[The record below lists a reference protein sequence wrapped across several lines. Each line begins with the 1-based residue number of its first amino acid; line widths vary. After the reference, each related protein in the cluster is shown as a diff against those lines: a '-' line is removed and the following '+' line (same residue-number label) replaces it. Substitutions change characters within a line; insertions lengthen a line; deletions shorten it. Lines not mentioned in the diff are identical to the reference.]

1 MSYNPNGGDA
11 LKLLT
16 VFRKNGLK
24 ISISWIINSSEA
36 VASYFRNLDSL
47 ADCWGDFPHRG
58 FQVSAR
64 WDPMFMWIFFK
75 LCRTRRVEIGFT
87 FVIYHSLFQLF
98 FKVDLSF
105 AEFPPALLKV
115 KKIGISIS
123 LGNPH
128 QIRNSEWEST
138 LPHVLQ
144 QFVGTNSLTEG
155 ILFNNLRT

>member
-1 MSYNPNGGDA
+1 
-11 LKLLT
+11 
-16 VFRKNGLK
+16 
-24 ISISWIINSSEA
+24 
-36 VASYFRNLDSL
+36 
-47 ADCWGDFPHRG
+47 
-58 FQVSAR
+58 
-64 WDPMFMWIFFK
+64 MWIFFK

-138 LPHVLQ
+138 LPRVLQ